1 MSEHFSLDPSF
12 DNYCVIGNPVSHS
25 KSPLIHQAFAEQ
37 TDQHIRYQAILV
49 EPGGLESFLTR
60 FQEQGG
66 KGLNVTLPFK
76 VDAWRAMQVTTPRSG
91 KAGSVNTI
99 WFADDGSR
107 HGDTTDG
114 CGLVRDMV
122 NNHIEPENKRLLIL
136 GAGGAVRGV
145 LLDLFETGPAAV
157 TIANRTH
164 SRAVELVQQF
174 SEYPNLTALPME
186 ELGSAQYDIIIN
198 ATSASLRGE
207 QLSLPDNIL
216 AAGACCYDMVYA
228 DSDTVFQQWARQ
240 HGAVISVDG
249 LGMLVEQAAES
260 FSIWRGVRPA
270 TRPVIDM
277 LRNR

>member
-1 MSEHFSLDPSF
+1 MSEHFRLDPSF

-25 KSPLIHQAFAEQ
+25 KSPLIHRAFAEQ
-37 TDQHIRYQAILV
+37 TDQHIHYQAILV
-49 EPGGLESFLTR
+49 EPGGLETFLQR

-91 KAGSVNTI
+91 KAGSVNTV

-114 CGLVRDMV
+114 CGLVRDMY
-122 NNHIEPENKRLLIL
+122 NNNIEPENKRILIL

-145 LLDLFETGPAAV
+145 LLDLFGAKPAEI

-174 SEYPNLTALPME
+174 SEYSNLMALPME

-198 ATSASLRGE
+198 GTSASLRGE
-207 QLSLPDNIL
+207 QLSLPENL
-216 AAGACCYDMVYA
+216 MAAGACCYDMVYA
-228 DSDTVFQQWARQ
+228 VSDTAFVQWAKQ
-240 HGAVISVDG
+240 HGAATAVDG

-270 TRPVIDM
+270 TKPVIEM
-277 LRNR
+277 LRKK